1 MTATLDTARP
11 PQATTLAAGRVRL
24 RTLIVIRWVAI
35 VGQALALLVVN
46 FGFGYPV
53 PLLAAL
59 ATVAISAV
67 INVWAAIG
75 RRSPERI
82 GDRAAA
88 VYLAYDLLQLGV
100 LLYLTGGLH
109 NPFAVLVL
117 APVIISATVLSRVST
132 MTLSALALVII
143 ITLALFHLPLP
154 WADQSFALAPLF
166 IFGLTSALALSVVF
180 IAGYVFSVAEE
191 ARRMSGA
198 LAASY
203 LALDREQ
210 RVSALGALAAAAA
223 HRLGSPLGTIAVIAK
238 ELARDLPVDS
248 PHRADVDLLLS
259 ESERCRTI
267 LTELSTRPE
276 TGEPLQRMPLA
287 ALVETAAAPYRVERV
302 RLIIDAGPDVGS
314 DAARHPAPLAP
325 HSPELLHGL
334 GNLLQNA
341 IEFARSEVRVTA
353 RWSERRISLKIQDDG
368 PGFAPGLLDHLG
380 EPYLSGGEEQGRIGT
395 GEPMG
400 LGVFIAQTLLGR
412 TGAQLS
418 FGNGQD
424 GGAEVTIMW
433 NRAALE
439 SEPSAA

>member
-1 MTATLDTARP
+1 MAG
-11 PQATTLAAGRVRL
+11 GRVRL

-35 VGQALALLVVN
+35 IGQAITLLVVN
-46 FGFGYPV
+46 FGLRYPV
-53 PLLAAL
+53 PLLPAL
-59 ATVAISAV
+59 ATVAVSAV
-67 INVWAAIG
+67 INFWAAIG
-75 RRSPERI
+75 RRSPERL

-88 VYLAYDLLQLGV
+88 VYLAYDLLQLGI

-132 MTLSALALVII
+132 MALSALALAIVIV
-143 ITLALFHLPLP
+143 LALVHLPLP

-166 IFGLTSALALSVVF
+166 IFGLASALGLSVVF

-223 HRLGSPLGTIAVIAK
+223 HRLGSPLGTIAVVAK
-238 ELARDLPVDS
+238 ELARDLPPES
-248 PHRADVDLLLS
+248 PHRADVELLLS

-276 TGEPLQRMPLA
+276 AGEPLQRMPLA
-287 ALVETAAAPYRVERV
+287 ALVETAAAPYRAERV
-302 RLIIDAGPDVGS
+302 RLIIDASAEPGS
-314 DAARHPAPLAP
+314 EAARQPAPQAP
-325 HSPELLHGL
+325 HSPELVHGL

-341 IEFARSEVRVTA
+341 IEFARSEVRVTV
-353 RWSERRISLKIQDDG
+353 RWSERRVSLKIRDDG

-380 EPYLSGGEEQGRIGT
+380 EPYLSGGENQGRIGS

-424 GGAEVTIMW
+424 SGAEVTIAW
-433 NRAALE
+433 NRSALE
-439 SEPSAA
+439 SEPPPA